1 MCVFVFVCICVCL
14 RLSVFVYVCV
24 YVCMYICICIYEYIC
39 TSMYVYGRRER
50 GRARNITIN
59 TSEEERKFINLYVHA
74 HVRTY
79 IFTYIYPHI
88 HTHRCITRPKG
99 SSVAWS
105 LSVYHSFLV
114 VVCCSVLQCG
124 VSLIPFPFGVSRD
137 QYTERDESADEHGI
151 LMPSWRSSSI
161 MMDRHDALYDG
172 GHVHTCMCVYI
183 YDRGLYHVHGSSW
196 CHDGSWWCPLWW

>member
-105 LSVYHSFLV
+105 LSVYHS
-114 VVCCSVLQCG
+114 
-124 VSLIPFPFGVSRD
+124 SLGGSRDRCITHPFPFRCITHPFRCITRPIHRKGWVCRRTRHPD
-137 QYTERDESADEHGI
+137 AVMTI
-151 LMPSWRSSSI
+151 L
-161 MMDRHDALYDG
+161 LY
-172 GHVHTCMCVYI
+172 
-183 YDRGLYHVHGSSW
+183 
-196 CHDGSWWCPLWW
+196 HDGSSWCPLWWRARAYMYVCIYIW